1 MKRYYLKER
10 DALEENRKN
19 AGSKARND
27 VEVILESLGYEP
39 VDVVIPYRKVKTV
52 LGAVT
57 TTISNYRFFR
67 KQLKDL
73 DKGDELL
80 MQFPPR
86 SHSALFPRLIKKLR
100 RRGVIVTFLVHDLET
115 MRYKDTSELPL
126 MKRLRIYLEETSLI
140 RTADFIICHN
150 KKMKGYLIDQGLP
163 EHALIPLGIFD
174 YLTQYDPGEKA
185 ADRLSEVGNRVL
197 IAGNLSPEKCVYLND
212 LQNVEGV
219 HFNLYG
225 VGYKDLGQDN
235 VTYMGSFLPDE
246 LVGELNGDFGLVW
259 DGTSIETCTGN
270 FGNYLRLNDPH
281 KLSLYLTAGI
291 PVVVWSEAAVADFV
305 RAENVGIAVPS
316 LTELGEAIRNLSV
329 TDYETMRTNA
339 LRISEKTRSGHYL
352 KTALTKGLQ

>member
-1 MKRYYLKER
+1 MMKYYLKER

-27 VEVILESLGYEP
+27 VEVILESEGYQP
-39 VDVVIPYRKVKTV
+39 VDVVIPYKKVKTV
-52 LGAVT
+52 FGAVT
-57 TTISNYRFFR
+57 TTVSNYRFFQ
-67 KQLKDL
+67 KQLKHL
-73 DKGDELL
+73 SKGDQLL

-86 SHSALFPRLIKKLR
+86 SHSALFPKLIRTLR
-100 RRGVIVTFLVHDLET
+100 KRGITVTFLVHDLEM
-115 MRYKDTSELPL
+115 MRYRDKSELPF
-126 MKRLRIYLEETSLI
+126 MKRLRISLEETRLI

-150 KKMKGYLIDQGLP
+150 EKMKGYLIDQRLP
-163 EHALIPLGIFD
+163 EQKLIPLGIFD
-174 YLTQYDPGEKA
+174 YLTQFDPGEKA
-185 ADRLSEVGNRVL
+185 VDRLNEVGNRVI

-212 LQNVEGV
+212 LQQVDGV

-246 LVGELNGDFGLVW
+246 LVGELRGDFGLVW

-291 PVVVWSEAAVADFV
+291 PVVVWDEAAVADFV
-305 RAENVGIAVPS
+305 RNENVGIAVSS
-316 LTELGEAIRNLSV
+316 LTELGEAIRNLSASDYV
-329 TDYETMRTNA
+329 TMKTNT
-339 LRISEKTRSGHYL
+339 LRISEQTRSGHYL
-352 KTALTKGLQ
+352 KTALTKGLR